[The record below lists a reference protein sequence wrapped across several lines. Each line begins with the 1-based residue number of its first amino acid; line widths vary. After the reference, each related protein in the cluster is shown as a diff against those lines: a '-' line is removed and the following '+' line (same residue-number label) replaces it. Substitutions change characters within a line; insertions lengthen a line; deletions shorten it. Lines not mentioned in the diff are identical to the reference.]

1 MKKYFKADLHN
12 KHLVMVTTG
21 YGAVVEP
28 HTHDYFEMVYVLG
41 GRAEQIICGSHYII
55 SSGDYFLIDIG
66 QDHEYRRASE
76 RELPIINVLFSPRL
90 IDTGAR
96 PDDTFQTLMRH
107 RLLNFNPSQLTKNPA
122 GMVFRDNDGEI
133 RTKFTR
139 MLEAWRTGRPGFKEY
154 IRAEL
159 LSVLIPMLQSVIKPL
174 PARPQREFVGW
185 LADQIEC
192 NYAQQLSLSEL
203 CRSINYSLPYVSKC
217 FKAGT
222 GMNFS
227 EYLQKVRVTNSC
239 ALLCD
244 TELPVE
250 EICRLV
256 GYSNTAFFH
265 RIFKQIVGLTPLE
278 YRKLSKN
285 RQT

>member
-96 PDDTFQTLMRH
+96 PDVAH
-107 RLLNFNPSQLTKNPA
+107 APPAAQLQPVAAHQKPCGNGFSRQRRRNKNQVYKDA
-122 GMVFRDNDGEI
+122 
-133 RTKFTR
+133 
-139 MLEAWRTGRPGFKEY
+139 
-154 IRAEL
+154 
-159 LSVLIPMLQSVIKPL
+159 
-174 PARPQREFVGW
+174 
-185 LADQIEC
+185 
-192 NYAQQLSLSEL
+192 
-203 CRSINYSLPYVSKC
+203 
-217 FKAGT
+217 
-222 GMNFS
+222 
-227 EYLQKVRVTNSC
+227 
-239 ALLCD
+239 
-244 TELPVE
+244 
-250 EICRLV
+250 
-256 GYSNTAFFH
+256 
-265 RIFKQIVGLTPLE
+265 
-278 YRKLSKN
+278 
-285 RQT
+285 

>member
-122 GMVFRDNDGEI
+122 GMVFHDNDGEI

-174 PARPQREFVGW
+174 PARP
-185 LADQIEC
+185 
-192 NYAQQLSLSEL
+192 
-203 CRSINYSLPYVSKC
+203 
-217 FKAGT
+217 
-222 GMNFS
+222 
-227 EYLQKVRVTNSC
+227 
-239 ALLCD
+239 
-244 TELPVE
+244 
-250 EICRLV
+250 
-256 GYSNTAFFH
+256 
-265 RIFKQIVGLTPLE
+265 
-278 YRKLSKN
+278 
-285 RQT
+285 